1 MPKTCDEV
9 INDMV
14 EAAPAQEATA
24 DQQIA
29 AIEEKQEELAEQSA
43 AIEECVT
50 DKARDEMLAYLQGPK
65 LAELSLIYPPS
76 AFFGPLYLVVGPT
89 FGDIDYTTGNIT
101 DWVYRQDIIPA
112 PIPPLPTYVDQYSYV
127 PNLNFDG
134 DPTIIELAGD
144 FDFGNDYI
152 THPLGIGASYGLD
165 PLYDAYQQGKNTI
178 LGNKQKIEDSIDV
191 FRRYVT

>member
-50 DKARDEMLAYLQGPK
+50 DKAKDELVAYLEGPK
-65 LAELSLIYPPS
+65 LTQLSLIYPPTPLL
-76 AFFGPLYLVVGPT
+76 GPLYIVYGAT
-89 FGDIDYTTGNIT
+89 FGDIDYATGNIT
-101 DWVYRQDIIPA
+101 DWEYRQDILPA
-112 PIPPLPTYVDQYSYV
+112 PIPPLPTYVVQYSYV
-127 PNLNFDG
+127 PPVNWDS
-134 DPTIIELAGD
+134 DATIIGYADD

-165 PLYDAYQQGKNTI
+165 PLFDAYEQGKSTI
-178 LGNKQKIEDSIDV
+178 LGNKQKIENSIDV

>member
-1 MPKTCDEV
+1 MATTCDET
-9 INDMV
+9 INSMI
-14 EAAPAQEATA
+14 ESAPEKTAAME
-24 DQQIA
+24 QQVT
-29 AIEEKQEELAEQSA
+29 AIEEEQERLAEEAA

-50 DKARDEMLAYLQGPK
+50 DKAKDELRAYLEGPK

-76 AFFGPLYLVVGPT
+76 GLFGPLYIVFGPT
-89 FGDIDYTTGNIT
+89 FGVIDYDTGNIT